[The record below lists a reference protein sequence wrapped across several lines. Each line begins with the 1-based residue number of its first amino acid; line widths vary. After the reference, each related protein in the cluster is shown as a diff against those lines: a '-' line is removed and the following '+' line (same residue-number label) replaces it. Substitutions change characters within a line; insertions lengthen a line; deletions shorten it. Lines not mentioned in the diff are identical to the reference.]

1 MTRVLETFSNFGKVR
16 MLGAASLSIIQVAK
30 GSAEVYTERNI
41 MIWDVA
47 AALAILQGAG
57 GEFKECPGQFQ
68 NSYNIFA
75 SNGIMD
81 WLNVDVYKIGKLN
94 SWA

>member
-1 MTRVLETFSNFGKVR
+1 MASAFETFSDFGKVR

-30 GSAEVYTERNI
+30 GSAEVYIEKDI

-57 GEFKECPGQFQ
+57 GKFKEFPGRFQ

-75 SNGIMD
+75 SNGLID
-81 WLNVDVYKIGKLN
+81 
-94 SWA
+94 